1 MLIQCSTDGMPIKSF
16 PPNDKRD
23 LTFLKTGSAL
33 ETFVTVLRPKPHIK
47 EFAVKTTK
55 FHEPSD
61 IIVNVHSIDR
71 ANHNISQ
78 KNMKQLCL
86 KKLTNVMWQI
96 NRRHSQ
102 PCLTYIDLF
111 SSQTFKIQNDVESSQ
126 KNAGNSITNKLR
138 GQRAPIS
145 IQSFD
150 GSEKSF
156 ARSQNDYY
164 RSQMAVGDPIRA
176 KRKKRA
182 IQE

>member
-16 PPNDKRD
+16 SPNDKPD
-23 LTFLKTGSAL
+23 LTLLKTGSAL
-33 ETFVTVLRPKPHIK
+33 ETFVTALRTKPLIK

-55 FHEPSD
+55 FHKPSD

-71 ANHNISQ
+71 VNHNITQ
-78 KNMKQLCL
+78 KNMKELCL
-86 KKLTNVMWQI
+86 KKSTNVMWRI
-96 NRRHSQ
+96 NRRHAQ

-111 SSQTFKIQNDVESSQ
+111 SSQTFEIPNDVESSQ
-126 KNAGNSITNKLR
+126 KNAENSFTNKLR
-138 GQRAPIS
+138 GKREPIS

-182 IQE
+182 LQE

>member
-1 MLIQCSTDGMPIKSF
+1 MPIQSF
-16 PPNDKRD
+16 PPNDEH
-23 LTFLKTGSAL
+23 LTLLMTGSAL
-33 ETFVTVLRPKPHIK
+33 GTFITALRPKPHIK

-55 FHEPSD
+55 FYKPSD
-61 IIVNVHSIDR
+61 IVVKVHKINR
-71 ANHNISQ
+71 VNHNISQ
-78 KNMKQLCL
+78 KTMKQLCL
-86 KKLTNVMWQI
+86 KKSTNLMWRI
-96 NRRHSQ
+96 NRRYSQ
-102 PCLTYIDLF
+102 PCPTYIDLF
-111 SSQTFKIQNDVESSQ
+111 SSQTFKIPNDVESSQ
-126 KNAGNSITNKLR
+126 MNAENSITNKLR

-182 IQE
+182 LQE